1 MTITPDQLRAARALL
16 HLEQAVL
23 ARRAR
28 VSVVTIRWIEA
39 VDGAS
44 RVAAVTLESVRRALE
59 DAGAEFIPHGVRR
72 RTGVTD
78 KEALF
83 RDLLA
88 IAKRSAVRLK
98 GQDTMNEAD
107 LYNEDGLPA

>member
-1 MTITPDQLRAARALL
+1 MIITQEQLRAGRALL
-16 HLEQAVL
+16 HLDQAEL
-23 ARRAR
+23 ARRAH
-28 VSVVTIRWIEA
+28 VSVATIRRIEA
-39 VDGAS
+39 VEGVS

-72 RTGVTD
+72 RSSVTD

-88 IAKRSAVRLK
+88 IAKRSAARLR